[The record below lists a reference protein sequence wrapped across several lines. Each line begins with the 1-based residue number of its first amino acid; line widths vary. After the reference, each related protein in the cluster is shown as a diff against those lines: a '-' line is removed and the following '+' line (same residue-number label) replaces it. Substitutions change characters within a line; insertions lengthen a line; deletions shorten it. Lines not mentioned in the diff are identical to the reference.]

1 MSKLATKP
9 AVLRESWRPDS
20 NTDLRGR
27 RLILFRRIAFLCLL
41 GLLSIVFSYLLFSPF
56 FHPTTRLYFLTAG
69 SYDRLDV
76 QPVPYFRED
85 AIRFLSVDGPFKRI
99 DATNE
104 FFLLESPE
112 ACRKSLRQIAS
123 TISQSSDVVLVS
135 LSAHPTLISESPHLK
150 CGNADDSKPTLAAI
164 SLEEIIDLL
173 ERVTAGTTVLLLDIG
188 PKQERSLVGA
198 EQEKF
203 ISSVQ
208 DLMKKSTSSSV
219 WMMLSNSPNESSYS
233 SSELRASVFSYAI
246 SQGLQG
252 KADLNEDKSIDLEE
266 FYRYVVGVTGSTIDR
281 NSGGVSKQT
290 PLLFATG
297 VNQVSAA
304 SSRLIASVPEPVN
317 KFSWK
322 SMIPGWSKQVE
333 TDESDEA
340 EPKPAHS
347 KEEIERKEK
356 EKSWLTA
363 YWEKKSEQVS
373 EMALDELNENINFL
387 PTFIAKRV
395 KKTIGIEAESV
406 SDSATSDKKG
416 DKEAASSNG
425 DPEETSSLVPPV
437 EPPKSEQSPSQN
449 QTNRTSLPDLSNLGT
464 PKQTN
469 AELIQLAW
477 QYADFFEEPSDSLT
491 RPLDLAPLAWRS
503 YLNSLHGIEERH
515 RKDAVIDSKEL
526 RVKLLSEIIGSLQL
540 ATTKR
545 ASVGPMIQSL
555 VEQIPSIGLPV
566 GSVPSFALL
575 ERFSHYGGPPIPDL
589 LRRQMQ
595 LMDEAVLA
603 NDQALYDKWL
613 SQLPAE
619 VSNQY
624 WEFFVPKLLSLR
636 PAMNW
641 QVKRRL
647 LSQWRQLERLT
658 FDPLNSNSQIQQDLI
673 AANRLMLQS
682 TRLACDQ
689 FGADWESRCL
699 KILDSAEQTL
709 VSSAQKLT
717 QIQTAIQ
724 LRNKHLNNLP
734 ALLLWREIAID
745 RFGTDAL
752 DEDVAASIQALSKIS
767 SLLLYRETCDLNEL
781 NRYQRQ
787 LVNATSRIE
796 GFWNSEANNVIT
808 GNQKKNVAP
817 NWIVDSLLSTSLVRG
832 PNRNRLIV
840 LTLPSPTP
848 PTEEKVI
855 ATSLPK
861 LPSRET
867 TEISQIKH
875 ARFVNDVAHLAEL
888 GLEPPFFKRDHA
900 VVENGQIEALD
911 PEAHRIQIE
920 TFYQNLPDRILAT
933 IAEQADANPR
943 VSDSLKTRLSRLRIA
958 DHCTRLMHAENASD
972 IDSKASIGKLWSLE
986 FSLCLRSKKNLVRE
1000 MLRDAVPEEVPFLR
1014 NAIDRLAFIESELSG
1029 ILSGIAEATDQQTVR
1044 LQSRGTTSLSLIS
1057 DPTVTGEIVWK
1068 NLGKPISNA
1077 WLLVD
1082 YDSELLEVE
1091 STSGQALNR
1100 VGLLPQLF
1108 DEGVRNAE
1116 QQWIA
1121 AQANASEGKE
1131 IDAEIAIARQRLD
1144 SIRSSQ
1150 QYPVQPIPSIIKP
1163 SLGMALGQEVA
1174 LPFRARRIGKGPE
1187 KTTIVWKLVS
1197 DGAYQRFET
1206 TVQLPSPKRIR
1217 LKSEGPGDTWSETEE
1232 GIVLFP
1238 WPNRTTEFRVGLS
1251 NESGE
1256 SKVLSIDLFACLEN
1270 QSTFLPDGFL
1280 NDEISNR
1287 IADRIGELEKIAS
1300 VPEVNL
1306 YEGTS
1311 IQWLPILDAAGLVP
1325 RGLKAPVASDSTTGD
1340 GSASIHHGIVV
1351 VLTDKKTNEKCW
1363 RRIDSR
1369 IRHPRSYLEP
1379 TVRFDAISER
1389 ITMRFKFSVGESLF
1403 SDGIPVK
1410 ARIREPLPRGTEMKL
1425 EGTVFGRDELEL
1437 YCQVPENS
1445 PRVLTMEVDV
1455 DGYPRAYVFEVPCWQ
1470 TKTNIPV
1477 SSDLQRIEIVEP
1489 SEGTS
1494 IGPESKSQSVI
1505 LKIDAIPGA
1514 FDSRGDSVEVGWD
1527 LDRDREFA
1535 NEQTT
1540 KFTSDRQADIR
1551 LLTSPVG
1558 RLLMSTKV
1566 SDIQLELSTP
1576 AIKKGRVNL
1585 LAKLNSG
1592 GRIVWSDP
1600 VEIISD
1606 SDPPTISG
1614 VELLPGPSLAQGMDL
1629 TVRVGADDANLS
1641 GVVMV
1646 EVLLDANGAGTF
1658 EASGGR
1664 PKPTERQPDGSWLA
1678 LLATKEILPG
1688 RATLLV
1694 RATDRAGNKSL
1705 VTKSSVEIVSKQ
1717 EWDEKQSN
1725 AVQELSGAVTY
1736 SDDPMTNAKVWLE
1749 NEKGETAY
1757 RTTTNER
1764 GAFRFANVQAGKYK
1778 LVALGVVK
1786 NRPRKAERPIE
1797 VLPPPAP
1804 VARVRLQAK

>member
-27 RLILFRRIAFLCLL
+27 RLFQFRRIAFLCLL

-85 AIRFLSVDGPFKRI
+85 AIRFLSVDGPFRRI
-99 DATNE
+99 EANNE

-112 ACRKSLRQIAS
+112 ACRASLQQIAS
-123 TISQSSDVVLVS
+123 AISEPSDVVLVS
-135 LSAHPTLISESPHLK
+135 LSAHPALISGRPYLQ
-150 CGNADDSKPTLAAI
+150 CGNADHSNPTLAAI
-164 SLEEIIDLL
+164 SMEEVLDLL
-173 ERVTAGTTVLLLDIG
+173 ARVTAGTTLLLLDIG

-198 EQEKF
+198 EQEEF
-203 ISSVQ
+203 IYSVQ
-208 DLMKKSTSSSV
+208 DLMKKSKSSSV
-219 WMMLSNSPNESSYS
+219 WLMLSNSPNESSYS

-252 KADLNEDKSIDLEE
+252 KADLNEDKAIDLEE
-266 FYRYVVGVTGSTIDR
+266 FYRYVVSFTGSTIDR

-290 PLLFATG
+290 PLLFATE
-297 VNQVSAA
+297 VNQVSDA

-317 KFSWK
+317 KFSWT
-322 SMIPGWSKQVE
+322 SMIPGWSTGAE
-333 TDESDEA
+333 TNESDEA
-340 EPKPAHS
+340 DPKPS
-347 KEEIERKEK
+347 ETKEAVEKKEK
-356 EKSWLTA
+356 EKNWLTA
-363 YWEKKSEQVS
+363 YWEKKSARAS
-373 EMALDELNENINFL
+373 EMALDELDDNINFL
-387 PTFIAKRV
+387 PSFIAKRV
-395 KKTIGIEAESV
+395 KKTIGTEVEPV
-406 SDSATSDKKG
+406 SDDATPDKKG
-416 DKEAASSNG
+416 DKDAASPIG
-425 DPEETSSLVPPV
+425 DPGENSSLSPPAE
-437 EPPKSEQSPSQN
+437 EPLDSPPPPN
-449 QTNRTSLPDLSNLGT
+449 QFNRTSLPDLSNLGN

-515 RKDAVIDSKEL
+515 RKDAVVDSKEL

-540 ATTKR
+540 ATTNR
-545 ASVGPMIQSL
+545 ASVGPMIKSL
-555 VEQIPSIGLPV
+555 AEQIPSIELPV

-603 NDQALYDKWL
+603 NDQELYDKWL

-647 LSQWRQLERLT
+647 LTQWRQLERLT

-699 KILDSAEQTL
+699 KILDSAEQSL
-709 VSSAQKLT
+709 VSAAQKLA

-734 ALLLWREIAID
+734 ALLQWREIAID
-745 RFGTDAL
+745 RFGTDVL
-752 DEDVAASIQALSKIS
+752 DEDVAVSIQALSKIS
-767 SLLLYRETCDLNEL
+767 SLLLNRETCDLNEL
-781 NRYQRQ
+781 KRYQRQ

-796 GFWNSEANNVIT
+796 GFWNREANDVIT
-808 GNQKKNVAP
+808 GSQKKNVAP
-817 NWIVDSLLSTSLVRG
+817 NWIVDFLLSTSLVRG

-840 LTLPSPTP
+840 LTIPSPTT

-867 TEISQIKH
+867 AEISQIKH
-875 ARFVNDVAHLAEL
+875 ARFVNEVAHLAEL

-900 VVENGQIEALD
+900 VVENGQVEALD

-920 TFYQNLPDRILAT
+920 TFYQNLPSRIRAAIT
-933 IAEQADANPR
+933 EQADAKPR
-943 VSDSLKTRLSRLRIA
+943 DSDSLKTRLKRLRIA
-958 DHCTRLMHAENASD
+958 DHCTRLMHAENANNL
-972 IDSKASIGKLWSLE
+972 DSKSSIGKLWSLE

-1000 MLRDAVPEEVPFLR
+1000 MLRDAVPEEVPFIR
-1014 NAIDRLAFIESELSG
+1014 NAIDRFAFIESELSG
-1029 ILSGIAEATDQQTVR
+1029 ISSGIAEATDQQTVR

-1057 DPTVTGEIVWK
+1057 DPTVIGEIVWK

-1108 DEGVRNAE
+1108 DEGVRDAE
-1116 QQWIA
+1116 QQWITA
-1121 AQANASEGKE
+1121 LASVTETKE
-1131 IDAEIAIARQRLD
+1131 TDDKIEIARKRLD

-1150 QYPVQPIPSIIKP
+1150 QYPVQPIPSILKP

-1174 LPFRARRIGKGPE
+1174 LPFRVRRIGKGPE

-1206 TVQLPSPKRIR
+1206 TVQLPAPKRIR

-1238 WPNRTTEFRVGLS
+1238 WPNRTTDFRIGLS

-1256 SKVLSIDLFACLEN
+1256 TKVLSIDLFACLEN

-1300 VPEVNL
+1300 VPELTLN
-1306 YEGTS
+1306 EGTS
-1311 IQWLPILDAAGLVP
+1311 TQWLPILDAAGRVP
-1325 RGLKAPVASDSTTGD
+1325 QGTKAPVASDSPTGD

-1363 RRIDSR
+1363 RRIDCR

-1379 TVRFDAISER
+1379 TVRYDAVSER
-1389 ITMRFKFSVGESLF
+1389 ITMRFKSSNGESLF

-1425 EGTVFGRDELEL
+1425 EGTVIGRDELEL
-1437 YCQVPENS
+1437 YCQVPETA

-1470 TKTNIPV
+1470 TKTNIPL

-1489 SEGTS
+1489 SPGTS

-1514 FDSRGDSVEVGWD
+1514 FDSRGDSIEVGWD

-1540 KFTSDRQADIR
+1540 KFTSDRHADIG
-1551 LLTSPVG
+1551 LSTSPVG
-1558 RLLMSTKV
+1558 RLLMSAKV
-1566 SDIQLELSTP
+1566 SDIHLELSTP

-1646 EVLLDANGAGTF
+1646 EVLLDSNGAGTF

-1664 PKPTERQPDGSWLA
+1664 PKATERQPDGSWLA
-1678 LLATKEILPG
+1678 LLPTKEISPG

-1705 VTKSSVEIVSKQ
+1705 VTKSSIEIVSKQ
-1717 EWDEKQSN
+1717 EWDEKQKT
-1725 AVQELSGAVTY
+1725 AVQELSGSVTY

-1757 RTTTNER
+1757 STTTNER
-1764 GAFRFANVQAGKYK
+1764 GAFRFANVQTGKYK
-1778 LVALGVVK
+1778 LIALGVVK

>member
-1 MSKLATKP
+1 
-9 AVLRESWRPDS
+9 
-20 NTDLRGR
+20 
-27 RLILFRRIAFLCLL
+27 
-41 GLLSIVFSYLLFSPF
+41 
-56 FHPTTRLYFLTAG
+56 
-69 SYDRLDV
+69 
-76 QPVPYFRED
+76 
-85 AIRFLSVDGPFKRI
+85 
-99 DATNE
+99 
-104 FFLLESPE
+104 
-112 ACRKSLRQIAS
+112 
-123 TISQSSDVVLVS
+123 
-135 LSAHPTLISESPHLK
+135 
-150 CGNADDSKPTLAAI
+150 
-164 SLEEIIDLL
+164 
-173 ERVTAGTTVLLLDIG
+173 
-188 PKQERSLVGA
+188 
-198 EQEKF
+198 
-203 ISSVQ
+203 
-208 DLMKKSTSSSV
+208 
-219 WMMLSNSPNESSYS
+219 
-233 SSELRASVFSYAI
+233 
-246 SQGLQG
+246 
-252 KADLNEDKSIDLEE
+252 
-266 FYRYVVGVTGSTIDR
+266 
-281 NSGGVSKQT
+281 
-290 PLLFATG
+290 
-297 VNQVSAA
+297 
-304 SSRLIASVPEPVN
+304 
-317 KFSWK
+317 
-322 SMIPGWSKQVE
+322 
-333 TDESDEA
+333 
-340 EPKPAHS
+340 
-347 KEEIERKEK
+347 
-356 EKSWLTA
+356 
-363 YWEKKSEQVS
+363 
-373 EMALDELNENINFL
+373 
-387 PTFIAKRV
+387 
-395 KKTIGIEAESV
+395 
-406 SDSATSDKKG
+406 
-416 DKEAASSNG
+416 
-425 DPEETSSLVPPV
+425 
-437 EPPKSEQSPSQN
+437 
-449 QTNRTSLPDLSNLGT
+449 
-464 PKQTN
+464 
-469 AELIQLAW
+469 
-477 QYADFFEEPSDSLT
+477 
-491 RPLDLAPLAWRS
+491 
-503 YLNSLHGIEERH
+503 
-515 RKDAVIDSKEL
+515 
-526 RVKLLSEIIGSLQL
+526 
-540 ATTKR
+540 
-545 ASVGPMIQSL
+545 
-555 VEQIPSIGLPV
+555 
-566 GSVPSFALL
+566 
-575 ERFSHYGGPPIPDL
+575 
-589 LRRQMQ
+589 
-595 LMDEAVLA
+595 
-603 NDQALYDKWL
+603 
-613 SQLPAE
+613 
-619 VSNQY
+619 
-624 WEFFVPKLLSLR
+624 
-636 PAMNW
+636 
-641 QVKRRL
+641 
-647 LSQWRQLERLT
+647 
-658 FDPLNSNSQIQQDLI
+658 
-673 AANRLMLQS
+673 
-682 TRLACDQ
+682 
-689 FGADWESRCL
+689 
-699 KILDSAEQTL
+699 
-709 VSSAQKLT
+709 
-717 QIQTAIQ
+717 
-724 LRNKHLNNLP
+724 
-734 ALLLWREIAID
+734 
-745 RFGTDAL
+745 
-752 DEDVAASIQALSKIS
+752 
-767 SLLLYRETCDLNEL
+767 
-781 NRYQRQ
+781 
-787 LVNATSRIE
+787 
-796 GFWNSEANNVIT
+796 
-808 GNQKKNVAP
+808 
-817 NWIVDSLLSTSLVRG
+817 
-832 PNRNRLIV
+832 
-840 LTLPSPTP
+840 
-848 PTEEKVI
+848 
-855 ATSLPK
+855 
-861 LPSRET
+861 
-867 TEISQIKH
+867 
-875 ARFVNDVAHLAEL
+875 VNDVAQLAEL

-1057 DPTVTGEIVWK
+1057 DPTVTGEIGWK

-1091 STSGQALNR
+1091 STSGQALTR

-1121 AQANASEGKE
+1121 AQASASEGKE
-1131 IDAEIAIARQRLD
+1131 IDAEIAIAQQRLD

-1238 WPNRTTEFRVGLS
+1238 WPNRTTDFRIGLS

-1306 YEGTS
+1306 NEGTS

-1325 RGLKAPVASDSTTGD
+1325 QGLKAPVASDSPTGD

-1379 TVRFDAISER
+1379 TVRFDAVSER
-1389 ITMRFKFSVGESLF
+1389 ITMRFKSSVGESLF

-1540 KFTSDRQADIR
+1540 KFMSDRQADIR

-1614 VELLPGPSLAQGMDL
+1614 VELLPGPSFAQGMDL

-1678 LLATKEILPG
+1678 LLPTKEILPG

-1749 NEKGETAY
+1749 NEKGEIAY